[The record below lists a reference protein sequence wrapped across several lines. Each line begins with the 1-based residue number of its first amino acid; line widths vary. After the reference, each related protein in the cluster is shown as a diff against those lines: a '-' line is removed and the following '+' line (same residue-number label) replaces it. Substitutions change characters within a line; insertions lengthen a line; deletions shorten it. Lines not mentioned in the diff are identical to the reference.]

1 MLLAWTCVPC
11 GWPTWPLQLETR
23 VVSRGNWLPAQ
34 PSCCT
39 PSLGAPWLPASLCTH
54 LPKAS
59 LNPRHHLAF
68 DNEVC
73 AALAPS
79 PAGAGGFGARPPG
92 GLLGTGMD
100 SALLRITLGRQAAR
114 LWPPFPE
121 AAPQAGANAGPA
133 LRRPRCCCLA
143 AVCKGEV
150 ASGPPSVWGRAPHPH
165 LWFLQWVPTR
175 RPDPKQPRG
184 LSWGSHSPL
193 LPPRCSRAA
202 ETELGARLR
211 PRESQ
216 GLG

>member
-11 GWPTWPLQLETR
+11 GWSTWPLQLEIR

-34 PSCCT
+34 LSCCT
-39 PSLGAPWLPASLCTH
+39 PSLGAPWPPATLCTR

-59 LNPRHHLAF
+59 LNPQHHLAF

-114 LWPPFPE
+114 LCPP
-121 AAPQAGANAGPA
+121 
-133 LRRPRCCCLA
+133 
-143 AVCKGEV
+143 
-150 ASGPPSVWGRAPHPH
+150 
-165 LWFLQWVPTR
+165 
-175 RPDPKQPRG
+175 
-184 LSWGSHSPL
+184 PL
-193 LPPRCSRAA
+193 P
-202 ETELGARLR
+202 
-211 PRESQ
+211 
-216 GLG
+216 